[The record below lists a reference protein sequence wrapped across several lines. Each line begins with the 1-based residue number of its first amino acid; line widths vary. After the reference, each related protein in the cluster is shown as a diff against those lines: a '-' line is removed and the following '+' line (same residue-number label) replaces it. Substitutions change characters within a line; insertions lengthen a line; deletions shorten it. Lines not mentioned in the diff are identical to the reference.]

1 MFLFSFNRLLF
12 LAFLLMGLT
21 GIQCRWIALH
31 SLNPPTTD
39 QVQTR
44 EQLIAYLRS
53 ISSLPADRFLFVK
66 PTDMQKMLSYPSIFP
81 QQSLIWNVMW
91 KGKRNIGTALFRES
105 DPNCSGVVEKSL
117 LHWMQAP
124 DSELDTLGVAE
135 TYPEMDFLSLLDIQ
149 SNVDIRENDL
159 SMVLIYHPLMGKMH
173 QSLWKKLAILEKKFP
188 RRKYYVL
195 CLMNLRN

>member
-1 MFLFSFNRLLF
+1 MFPFSFRRVLF
-12 LAFLLMGLT
+12 LSFLLLGLT

-31 SLNPPTTD
+31 SLNPPNTD

-44 EQLIAYLRS
+44 DQLIAYLRK
-53 ISSLPADRFLFVK
+53 ISPLPADRFLFVK

-81 QQSLIWNVMW
+81 QQSLIWNVFW
-91 KGKRNIGTALFRES
+91 KGNRNIGTALFRES

-124 DSELDTLGVAE
+124 DPELDTMGVAE
-135 TYPEMDFLSLLDIQ
+135 TYPELDFLLRLDNQ

-159 SMVLIYHPLMGKMH
+159 SMVLTYHPVMGKMH

-188 RRKYYVL
+188 QRKCYVL
-195 CLMNLRN
+195 CLMNFKN